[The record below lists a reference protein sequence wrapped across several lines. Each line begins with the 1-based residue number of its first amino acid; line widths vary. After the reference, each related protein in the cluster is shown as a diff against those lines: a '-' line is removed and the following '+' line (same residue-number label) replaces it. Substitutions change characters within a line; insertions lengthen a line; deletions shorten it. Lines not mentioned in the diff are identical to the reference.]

1 MPIDG
6 FGDCFV
12 IDDVRSTDRI
22 IESGDLAIGNPAFES
37 PNPRIV
43 NRQTV
48 AQSTI
53 GQSAMP
59 LLW

>member
-22 IESGDLAIGNPAFES
+22 VESESADLAIGNPAFES

-43 NRQTV
+43 DRPTV
-48 AQSTI
+48 A
-53 GQSAMP
+53 P
-59 LLW
+59 LAISQLTM